1 MQNKNLACNICQ
13 KNLEFQDIQVNIKFE
28 KTPEEGF
35 VNKLVDSFKKEKRK
49 MLKAVKVKIL
59 FVWNRI
65 YFVLKN
71 NPETWTLRSDTKHRF
86 CSLLFLTISS
96 QEALIFDKMVSHIDW
111 KSSFNANAKS
121 ANGLIYS
128 QLTRHET

>member
-1 MQNKNLACNICQ
+1 
-13 KNLEFQDIQVNIKFE
+13 
-28 KTPEEGF
+28 
-35 VNKLVDSFKKEKRK
+35 
-49 MLKAVKVKIL
+49 MLKAVEVKIL

-71 NPETWTLRSDTKHRF
+71 NPETWTLRSDTKRRF
-86 CSLLFLTISS
+86 CSLLFLAISS
-96 QEALIFDKMVSHIDW
+96 QDALIFDKTVSYIDW